1 MACLLQIEWSSSPC
15 RPEARYPDELV
26 VSSVERDQNQHKVRG
41 SGFWCVWIFLSFG
54 LCVCQLLKCVQLAA
68 RVHTPS
74 RVVFLRGEKS

>member
-41 SGFWCVWIFLSFG
+41 SGFW
-54 LCVCQLLKCVQLAA
+54 
-68 RVHTPS
+68 
-74 RVVFLRGEKS
+74 